1 MEVVNDMLLV
11 IDESITYL
19 EVIYDIY
26 SKKWIKVMD
35 FMY

>member
-1 MEVVNDMLLV
+1 MEVVNDMLHI
-11 IDESITYL
+11 IDDSTNYF

-26 SKKWIKVMD
+26 SKKWLEVMD